1 MIAFILSGG
10 RGNRLYPLT
19 KERAKPALPF
29 GGKFRIIDFALSNLV
44 NSGIYS
50 IYVLTQYKSQSL
62 LRHLRDGWQF
72 GGLLKNQFII
82 PVPAQM
88 RTAEETWYQGTA
100 DAIYQNIDFIEETE
114 EQPVLIFGADHVY
127 RMNISQMVGFHEERH
142 AEVTVAAC
150 PVEARLSTEFGVIEA
165 TPDGT
170 IVGFHEK
177 KADAP
182 TIPGEML
189 RVYASMG
196 NYIFSSGTLLR
207 ELRADA
213 RREDSRHDFGHDIL
227 PSMLGRARMYA
238 YDFQEN
244 QIPGEPANWTAYW
257 KDVGTLEEYY
267 ATHMDLC
274 GVMPDLNLYN
284 PRWPIQTASYPD
296 PSAKFTFG
304 KEGRPGQAIGS
315 VISGGCI
322 LSGGLVR
329 NSILGRGV
337 HVHDGALVEE
347 SIVFDSCDIGQRAR
361 IRRTILDEGVVV
373 PNDAMIGHDR
383 EQDHG

>member
-1 MIAFILSGG
+1 LSADETPSAP
-10 RGNRLYPLT
+10 RL
-19 KERAKPALPF
+19 
-29 GGKFRIIDFALSNLV
+29 IICLRM
-44 NSGIYS
+44 
-50 IYVLTQYKSQSL
+50 YKSQSL

-88 RTAEETWYQGTA
+88 RTAEETWYRGTA

-114 EQPVLIFGADHVY
+114 EQLVLIFGADHVY
-127 RMNISQMVGFHEERH
+127 RMNILQMAEFHKERH

-150 PVEARLSTEFGVIEA
+150 PVEAHLSTEFGVIEA

-196 NYIFSSGTLLR
+196 NYIFSSRTLLR

-227 PSMLGRARMYA
+227 LSMLGRVRMYA

-284 PRWPIQTASYPD
+284 PRWLIQTASYPD

-304 KEGRPGQAIGS
+304 EEGRPGQAFGS

-337 HVHDGALVEE
+337 RVRDGAVVEE
-347 SIVFDSCDIGQRAR
+347 SIIFDNCDIGQRAR
-361 IRRTILDEGVVV
+361 IRQTILDEGVVV
-373 PNDAMIGHDR
+373 PDDAVIGHDM
-383 EQDHG
+383 EQDRGQYYVSQSGIVVVEGHPSVL